1 MYDLSYKS
9 QLLKIVPCKNIVKF
23 HIYIGSC
30 CFGMPF
36 AVTIKRMAGIESLTT
51 RKGGVKKGETKN

>member
-1 MYDLSYKS
+1 
-9 QLLKIVPCKNIVKF
+9 
-23 HIYIGSC
+23 
-30 CFGMPF
+30 MPF